1 MAVFSYKGFDKAGRS
16 LSGSL
21 EAAGKEAAADLLR
34 KSGLT
39 VVSLEEKKG
48 DIELKFIDDYLKKLT
63 KVKTNDLVMITI
75 QLANML
81 DAGIP
86 LPTALNTLVEQTENA
101 RLKEAVAD
109 IYSEIKEGKSFS
121 ESLAKHNDIFSS
133 LFINMVAAGEVSG
146 NLDEVLKRLA
156 TFTER
161 EAELK
166 QKISAAM
173 TYPVILIVAGVGV
186 VAFVVTTVV
195 PPFVKIFLEGGIP
208 LPLPTLILYQLNN
221 IIRAAWLYIIVGSIA
236 GVIALKRWAKTPQG
250 KVNID
255 TAKMKVPVWGDLS
268 KKVEIARLTRTLA
281 ALLSSGVPMLQAL
294 QVTEKTIDLAPMATV
309 VKNLGTAV
317 SKGKSISESL
327 KESKMFP
334 AMPIHMIAVGEDTGT
349 LEVMLNKIADFYD
362 LATDYAIKKLTALL
376 EPMFLVII
384 GGLVGFIFASILLP
398 IFSMVKTLGR

>member
-1 MAVFSYKGFDKAGRS
+1 MPVFIYKGFDKSGKA
-16 LSGSL
+16 LSGTLDAS
-21 EAAGKEAAADLLR
+21 GKETAADLLR

-39 VVSLEEKKG
+39 IIALNEKKG
-48 DIELKFIDDYLKKLT
+48 DIDLKFIDDFLKKLT
-63 KVKTNDLVMITI
+63 KVKTNDLVMVTI

-86 LPTALNTLVEQTENA
+86 LPMALNTLVEQTENKK
-101 RLKEAVAD
+101 LKDALAD
-109 IYSEIKEGKSFS
+109 ISTEIKEGKSFS
-121 ESLAKHNDIFSS
+121 ESLAKHNDIFSN
-133 LFINMVAAGEVSG
+133 LFINMVAAGETSG
-146 NLDEVLKRLA
+146 NLDDVLKRLA

-186 VAFVVTTVV
+186 VSFVVTTVV
-195 PPFVKIFLEGGIP
+195 PPFVKIFMDGGIP

-221 IIRAAWLYIIVGSIA
+221 VIRAAWLYIIVGGIS
-236 GVIALKRWAKTPQG
+236 GFVLMKRWAKTLQG
-250 KVNID
+250 KLTLDGI
-255 TAKMKVPVWGDLS
+255 KIKVPVWGDLS

-281 ALLSSGVPMLQAL
+281 ALLSSGVPMIQAL
-294 QVTEKTIDLAPMATV
+294 QVTEKTIDLAPVANIIRDV
-309 VKNLGTAV
+309 GNAV

-327 KESKMFP
+327 KESGQFP
-334 AMPIHMIAVGEDTGT
+334 VMPIHMIAVGEDTGT

-362 LATDYAIKKLTALL
+362 IATDYAIKKLTALL

>member
-1 MAVFSYKGFDKAGRS
+1 MAVFSYKGFDKSGKP
-16 LSGSL
+16 LSGSI
-21 EAAGKEAAADLLR
+21 EAAGKDAAADLLR

-39 VVSLEEKKG
+39 VISLNEKKG
-48 DIELKFIDDYLKKLT
+48 DIDLKFIDDYLKKLT

-101 RLKEAVAD
+101 RLKEAIAD

-121 ESLAKHNDIFSS
+121 ESLAKHNDIFSN

-309 VKNLGTAV
+309 VKDVGTAV

-334 AMPIHMIAVGEDTGT
+334 PMPIHMIAVGEDTGT
-349 LEVMLNKIADFYD
+349 LEIMLNKIADFYD

>member
-1 MAVFSYKGFDKAGRS
+1 MPVFSYKGFDKSGRAV
-16 LSGSL
+16 SGDL
-21 EAAGKEAAADLLR
+21 EAALKENASDTLR

-39 VVSLEEKKG
+39 IIALNEKKG
-48 DIELKFIDDYLKKLT
+48 DIDIKFIDDFLKKMA
-63 KVKTNDLVMITI
+63 KVKTNDLVMTII

-86 LPTALNTLVEQTENA
+86 LPMALETMVEQTENKK
-101 RLKEAVAD
+101 LKEALATISSD
-109 IYSEIKEGKSFS
+109 IKGGKSFS

-133 LFINMVAAGEVSG
+133 LFINMVAAGETSG
-146 NLDEVLKRLA
+146 NLDDVLKRLA
-156 TFTER
+156 GFTER

-186 VAFVVTTVV
+186 VSFVVTTVV
-195 PPFVKIFLEGGIP
+195 PPFVKIFMEGGIP

-221 IIRAAWLYIIVGSIA
+221 VIRAAWLYMIVA
-236 GVIALKRWAKTPQG
+236 GITGYVLLKRWAKTPKG
-250 KVNID
+250 KLTLDEWKI
-255 TAKMKVPVWGDLS
+255 KVPVWGDLS

-281 ALLSSGVPMLQAL
+281 ALLQSGVPMIQAL
-294 QVTEKTIDLAPMATV
+294 QVTEKTIDLSPVANIIKDV
-309 VKNLGTAV
+309 GTAV

-327 KESKMFP
+327 KESGQFP

-349 LEVMLNKIADFYD
+349 LENMLNKIADFYD
-362 LATDYAIKKLTALL
+362 IATDYAIKKLTALL
-376 EPMFLVII
+376 EPLFLVII

>member
-1 MAVFSYKGFDKAGRS
+1 MAVFSYKGFDKSGRS

-48 DIELKFIDDYLKKLT
+48 DIDLKFIDDFLKKLT

-349 LEVMLNKIADFYD
+349 LEIMLNKIADFYD

>member
-1 MAVFSYKGFDKAGRS
+1 MAVFSYKGFDKSGKS

-39 VVSLEEKKG
+39 VISLEEKKG

-349 LEVMLNKIADFYD
+349 LEIMLNKIADFYD

-376 EPMFLVII
+376 EPMFIVII

>member
-1 MAVFSYKGFDKAGRS
+1 MAVFSYKGFDKSGKP
-16 LSGSL
+16 LSGSI

-39 VVSLEEKKG
+39 VISLNEKKG
-48 DIELKFIDDYLKKLT
+48 DIDLKFIDDYLKKLT

-101 RLKEAVAD
+101 RLKEAIAD

-121 ESLAKHNDIFSS
+121 ESLAKHNDIFSN

-309 VKNLGTAV
+309 VKDVGTAV

-334 AMPIHMIAVGEDTGT
+334 PMPIHMIAVGEDTGT
-349 LEVMLNKIADFYD
+349 LEIMLNKIADFYD

>member
-1 MAVFSYKGFDKAGRS
+1 MAVFSYKGFDKSGKS

-39 VVSLEEKKG
+39 VISLEEKKG

-349 LEVMLNKIADFYD
+349 LEIMLNKIADFYD

>member
-1 MAVFSYKGFDKAGRS
+1 MPIFIYKGFDRSGKS
-16 LSGSL
+16 LSGTL
-21 EAAGKEAAADLLR
+21 ESAGKEAAGDLLR

-39 VVSLEEKKG
+39 ITYLDEKKG
-48 DIELKFIDDYLKKLT
+48 DIELKFIDDYLKKLS

-86 LPTALNTLVEQTENA
+86 LPTALSTLVEQTENKK
-101 RLKEAVAD
+101 LKEAVAD
-109 IYSEIKEGKSFS
+109 IYSNIKEGKSFS
-121 ESLAKHNDIFSS
+121 ESLAKHNNIFSN
-133 LFINMVAAGEVSG
+133 LFINMVAAGEMSG

-156 TFTER
+156 SFTEH

-186 VAFVVTTVV
+186 VSFVVTSVV
-195 PPFVKIFLEGGIP
+195 PPFVKIFMDGGIP

-221 IIRAAWLYIIVGSIA
+221 IIRAAWLYIIAGGIA
-236 GVIALKRWAKTPQG
+236 GVIALKRWSKTPQG
-250 KVNID
+250 KLALDEMKI
-255 TAKMKVPVWGDLS
+255 KVPVWGDLS

-294 QVTEKTIDLAPMATV
+294 QVTEKTIDLAPMAKV
-309 VKNLGTAV
+309 INNVGTAV
-317 SKGKSISESL
+317 SKGKSISEAL

-334 AMPIHMIAVGEDTGT
+334 AMPVHMIAVGEDTGT
-349 LEVMLNKIADFYD
+349 LETMLNKIADFYD

-376 EPMFLVII
+376 EPLFLVII

>member
-1 MAVFSYKGFDKAGRS
+1 MPVFIYKGFDK
-16 LSGSL
+16 SGKTLLGNL
-21 EAAGKEAAADLLR
+21 EATSKDTAADTLR

-39 VVSLEEKKG
+39 VISLTEKQG
-48 DIELKFIDDYLKKLT
+48 DIELKFIDDFLKKFS
-63 KVKTNDLVMITI
+63 KVKTNDLVMVTI

-86 LPTALNTLVEQTENA
+86 LPIALNTLTEQTENKK
-101 RLKEAVAD
+101 LKEAIAD
-109 IYSEIKEGKSFS
+109 ISSEIKEGKSFS
-121 ESLAKHNDIFSS
+121 ESLAKHKDIFSN
-133 LFINMVAAGEVSG
+133 LFINMVAAGEMSG

-156 TFTER
+156 SFTEH

-186 VAFVVTTVV
+186 VSFVVTSVV

-208 LPLPTLILYQLNN
+208 LPLPTMILYQLNN
-221 IIRAAWLYIIVGSIA
+221 IIRAAWLYILGGSIA
-236 GVIALKRWAKTPQG
+236 GIIFLKRWAKTTEG
-250 KVNID
+250 KMKLDEI
-255 TAKMKVPVWGDLS
+255 KIKVPVWGDLS

-294 QVTEKTIDLAPMATV
+294 QVTEKTIDLAPMAEV
-309 VKNLGTAV
+309 IKNVGTGV
-317 SKGKSISESL
+317 SKGKSISDAL

-349 LEVMLNKIADFYD
+349 LETMLNKIADFYD
-362 LATDYAIKKLTALL
+362 IATDYAIKKLTALL
-376 EPMFLVII
+376 EPLFLVII

>member
-1 MAVFSYKGFDKAGRS
+1 MAVFSYKGFDKSGKP
-16 LSGSL
+16 LSGSI

-39 VVSLEEKKG
+39 VISLNEKKG
-48 DIELKFIDDYLKKLT
+48 DIDLKFIDDYLKKLT

-86 LPTALNTLVEQTENA
+86 LPTALNTLVEQTENT
-101 RLKEAVAD
+101 RLKEAIAD

-121 ESLAKHNDIFSS
+121 ESLAKHNDIFSN

-309 VKNLGTAV
+309 VKDVGTAV

-334 AMPIHMIAVGEDTGT
+334 PMPIHMIAVGEDTGT
-349 LEVMLNKIADFYD
+349 LEIMLNKIADFYD